1 MLAIAIILA
10 LLVVVIPASPALA
23 AESIRVSP
31 TKGEIGDKIRVTG
44 SGYTPGERVYIY
56 FSSQEAEER
65 DQMDDDVTAYERVET
80 DYPDEDG
87 YISEYFLVPEKL
99 TDGDDEEDVRGGE
112 YYIYV
117 TYSDSDRI
125 EAVDEFTVRDIEL
138 DPSEGPVGTEVEISG
153 VGFDTNEDIEYI
165 KYDDEEIDIASGDEE
180 TDSDGA
186 FTCTIIIPE
195 DIAGAHTILVRD
207 DSRNEAEAEFT
218 VEPEIVV
225 DPTSGLIGDIVS
237 VSGTGFAKSQDV
249 TIYFNDVIMT
259 LISGTAETDYYG
271 SFANLRFTVPAV
283 EPATYEIEAEDED
296 GNTAK
301 AEAEF
306 ILPTTAEMS
315 PTTGN
320 IGTEVTVSG
329 SGFVAD
335 GIATIKYGDNEVAK
349 APIDSDGA
357 FSATFSAP
365 VSEGGEHIVTV
376 SDDTNSK
383 SFTFTMESEA
393 PSIPAPLLPEQ
404 GIKIEGEA
412 AAYFDWEDVEDP
424 SGVTY
429 TLQIASDAD
438 FTTIVLEKKGL
449 TRSKYTLTEAEK
461 LPPVK
466 KEAPYYWRVKAI
478 DDASNEGEW
487 SGTGSFY
494 VGSVFTM
501 PSWIIYALFG
511 VGALL
516 FGILGFWMGR
526 RTAYF

>member
-1 MLAIAIILA
+1 MLALAIILA

-23 AESIRVSP
+23 AESISVSP
-31 TKGEIGDKIRVTG
+31 TKGVVGDRIRATG
-44 SGYTPGERVYIY
+44 GDFTVDEKVYIY
-56 FSSQEAEER
+56 FSSQEADTGDR
-65 DQMDDDVTAYERVET
+65 IDDEVTAYEHVET
-80 DYPDEDG
+80 DYADAEGD
-87 YISEYFLVPEKL
+87 IREYFLVPEQL
-99 TDGDDEEDVRGGE
+99 TDGDDEEDVHGGT

-125 EAVDEFTVRDIEL
+125 EAFDEFTVRDIEL

-153 VGFDTNEDIEYI
+153 VGFDTNEDITYI

-180 TDSDGA
+180 TDSDGE

-195 DIAGAHTILVRD
+195 DLAGAHTILVRD
-207 DSRNEAEAEFT
+207 DSGNEAEADFT
-218 VEPEIVV
+218 VKPEIVV
-225 DPTSGLIGDIVS
+225 DPTSGLIGDTVT
-237 VSGTGFAKSQDV
+237 VSGTGFGKSQDV

-259 LISGTAETDYYG
+259 LTSGTADTDYYG

-283 EPATYEIEAEDED
+283 EPATYEIEVEDED

-306 ILPTTAEMS
+306 VLPTIAEMS

-335 GIATIKYGDNEVAK
+335 GIATIKYDDNEVAK
-349 APIDSDGA
+349 APIDSDGD

-393 PSIPAPLLPEQ
+393 PPIPAPLLPEQ
-404 GIKIEGEA
+404 DIKAEA

-424 SGVTY
+424 SSVTY

-438 FTTIVLEKKGL
+438 FTTIVVEKKGL
-449 TRSKYTLTEAEK
+449 TSSKYTLTEAEE

-466 KEAPYYWRVKAI
+466 KEAPYYWRVKAT
-478 DDASNEGEW
+478 DDASNEGDW
-487 SGTGSFY
+487 SGAGSFY
-494 VGSVFTM
+494 VGSTFTM
-501 PSWIIYALFG
+501 PSWIIYALCG

-516 FGILGFWMGR
+516 FGILGFWLGR